1 MASSARFGTAD
12 PDAGMQTCALAMEE
26 LTMVLQMERGGG
38 AQERTGEL
46 LAHLLRVSLPEG
58 ASLYRGIGAG
68 LPLPQGTR
76 ATAKGR
82 DQAGGQP

>member
-1 MASSARFGTAD
+1 MVSSARCGTAD

-26 LTMVLQMERGGG
+26 LAMVLLIERVGD
-38 AQERTGEL
+38 AHERTGEL
-46 LAHLLRVSLPEG
+46 LAHLLRVSLPHG

-76 ATAKGR
+76 AAAKGR